1 MKVVFFGT
9 SVFAVPMLE
18 EIINSKH
25 SVLAVVTQPDRK
37 KGRLLNIGVTAV
49 KERALSKS
57 LKVLQPEQLD
67 GVFASELGK
76 LSSDIFVVIAYG
88 HILKKHVLKIPK
100 RYSINVHASLLPKYR
115 GAAPINWAVMN
126 GESKTGISIIRIN
139 ERMDEGDVI
148 SCIETKIKKDD
159 TSSTLSERLSKLG
172 AELLVKT
179 LDLMEEGKEKFEK
192 QDSEKATYAEKLTK
206 QSGLIDWNK
215 GALEIH
221 NKVRGT
227 VPWPG
232 AYTFFDSKK
241 INIWQTSVLG
251 GEGKPGEIVE
261 AEGKNL
267 IIGTGKGLLGV
278 KEIQAE
284 GKKRM
289 GVSDFLR
296 GYRTLKKGQVF
307 KTKAS

>member
-18 EIINSKH
+18 GIINSKH

-37 KGRLLNIGVTAV
+37 KGRLLNIAVPAV
-49 KERALSKS
+49 KEVALSKS
-57 LKVLQPEQLD
+57 LKVLQPEELD
-67 GVFASELGK
+67 DAFTSELSK
-76 LSSDIFVVIAYG
+76 LASDIFVVIAYG

-126 GESKTGISIIRIN
+126 GESKTGVTIIKIN
-139 ERMDEGDVI
+139 ERMDEGDVL
-148 SCIETKIKKDD
+148 SHIETKIKKDD

-172 AELLVKT
+172 KELLIKT
-179 LDLMEEGKEKFEK
+179 LDLIEEGKEKFEK
-192 QDSEKATYAEKLTK
+192 QDSEKATYAKKLTK

-221 NKVRGT
+221 NKVRGV

-232 AYTFFDSKK
+232 AYTFFDGKK
-241 INIWQTSVLG
+241 INIWQTSVLD
-251 GEGKPGEIVE
+251 GEGKSGEIVE
-261 AEGKNL
+261 VEGKTL

-289 GVSDFLR
+289 GVEDFLR